1 MVMYRCLCNVSFI
14 KFLVIPNGVH
24 AEARLLDITVSNAA
38 EELVIPSVD
47 FNEALFVVGQS

>member
-1 MVMYRCLCNVSFI
+1 MYRCLCNVSFI